1 MKTFRQFVEALSS
14 HGGFMMPPGGES
26 NFPKHDFSEKDI
38 KYITGMYKRPLVI
51 SSSGKLRGG
60 IIAVLDKVLSRVEDF
75 NFHIYLGDFS
85 SYLSAEKFFFDKNK
99 IPKDDIV
106 FIKKGSSGDLLTP
119 WMILHTMAHAAFQSE
134 QYGKV
139 SEELIYS
146 RLKRM
151 FVSLSGNNNN
161 WNDLDEMIKN
171 PDDEILSNLFN
182 FASARS
188 SLTSWSIGKVAKSRL
203 LDAQELVYE
212 IFVSYLYGGGKL
224 KRPTGEKLGKLTKLI
239 SEKYDNDYDKN
250 YISRLVDSVF
260 SGIEEIINKVLES
273 YRGKV
278 ISD

>member
-1 MKTFRQFVEALSS
+1 MKTFRQFVEALSG
-14 HGGFMMPPGGES
+14 HGGFMMPAGEE
-26 NFPKHDFSEKDI
+26 NFFKHGFSEKDI

-60 IIAVLDKVLSRVEDF
+60 IIAVLDEVLSRVEDF

-85 SYLSAEKFFFDKNK
+85 SYLSAEEFFFDKK
-99 IPKDDIV
+99 IPKDHIV
-106 FIKKGSSGDLLTP
+106 FIKRGSSGDLLTP

-139 SEELIYS
+139 SEEIIYS
-146 RLKRM
+146 RLQRM
-151 FVSLSGNNNN
+151 FVSLSGDNN
-161 WNDLDEMIKN
+161 WHDLDEMIKN

-188 SLTSWSIGKVAKSRL
+188 SSTFWGTGKVAKSRL
-203 LDAQELVYE
+203 LNAQELVYE

-260 SGIEEIINKVLES
+260 SGIEEIINKVLKS
-273 YRGKV
+273 CRGKV
-278 ISD
+278 IAD

>member
-1 MKTFRQFVEALSS
+1 MKTFRQFVEALSG
-14 HGGFMMPPGGES
+14 HGGFMMPAGEE
-26 NFPKHDFSEKDI
+26 NFFKHGFSEKDI

-60 IIAVLDKVLSRVEDF
+60 IIAVLEEVLSRVEDF

-85 SYLSAEKFFFDKNK
+85 SYLSAEEFFFDKK
-99 IPKDDIV
+99 IPKDHIV
-106 FIKKGSSGDLLTP
+106 FIKRGSSGDLLTP

-139 SEELIYS
+139 SEEIIYS
-146 RLKRM
+146 RLQRM
-151 FVSLSGNNNN
+151 FVSLSGDNN
-161 WNDLDEMIKN
+161 WHDLDEMIKN

-188 SLTSWSIGKVAKSRL
+188 SSTFWGTGKVAKSRL
-203 LDAQELVYE
+203 LNAQELVYE

-260 SGIEEIINKVLES
+260 SGIEEIINKVLKS
-273 YRGKV
+273 CRGKV
-278 ISD
+278 IAD

>member
-1 MKTFRQFVEALSS
+1 MKTFRQFVEALSN
-14 HGGFMMPPGGES
+14 HGGFMMPHGEE
-26 NFPKHDFSEKDI
+26 NFFKHGFSEKDI

-85 SYLSAEKFFFDKNK
+85 SYLSAEQFFFDKDK
-99 IPKDDIV
+99 IPKDHIV

-119 WMILHTMAHAAFQSE
+119 WMILHTMAHAAFQS
-134 QYGKV
+134 GNKD
-139 SEELIYS
+139 SEELIYL

-151 FVSLSGNNNN
+151 FVSLSANNH
-161 WNDLDEMIKN
+161 WNDLDEMIEN
-171 PDDEILSNLFN
+171 PNDEILSNLFN

-188 SLTSWSIGKVAKSRL
+188 SSTSWSTGKVAKSRIISG
-203 LDAQELVYE
+203 QELVYE

-224 KRPTGEKLGKLTKLI
+224 KRPAGEKLSKLTKLI
-239 SEKYDNDYDKN
+239 SQKYDNDYDES

-260 SGIEEIINKVLES
+260 SGIEKIINEVLES
-273 YRGKV
+273 CRGKV
-278 ISD
+278 IAD

>member
-1 MKTFRQFVEALSS
+1 
-14 HGGFMMPPGGES
+14 
-26 NFPKHDFSEKDI
+26 
-38 KYITGMYKRPLVI
+38 MYKKPIDI
-51 SSSGKLRGG
+51 SSKGKLRGG
-60 IIAVLDKVLSRVEDF
+60 IIAVLDTVLSRVKGFD
-75 NFHIYLGDFS
+75 FHIYFGEFYSDS
-85 SYLSAEKFFFDKNK
+85 TVEQFFFDKNK

-146 RLKRM
+146 RLQRM
-151 FVSLSGNNNN
+151 FVSLSGNNN
-161 WNDLDEMIKN
+161 WNDLDEIIKN

-188 SLTSWSIGKVAKSRL
+188 SLTSWSIGKVAKSRI

-224 KRPTGEKLGKLTKLI
+224 KRPAGEKLSKLTKLI
-239 SEKYDNDYDKN
+239 SQKYDNDYDEN

-260 SGIEEIINKVLES
+260 SGIEEIINQVLES
-273 YRGKV
+273 CRGKV
-278 ISD
+278 IAD